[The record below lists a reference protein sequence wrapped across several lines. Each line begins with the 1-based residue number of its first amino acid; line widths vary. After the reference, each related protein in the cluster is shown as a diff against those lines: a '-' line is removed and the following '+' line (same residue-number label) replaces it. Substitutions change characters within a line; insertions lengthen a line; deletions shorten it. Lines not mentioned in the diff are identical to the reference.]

1 MKVELRKNYN
11 EGPFM
16 FIDFNA
22 VPRKGETICF
32 ACEPNSG
39 DVDFL
44 EEFYDGED
52 GDHCPELTVAEVCYY
67 TGVKHPIVILED
79 AIERVEPLPRTRITG
94 ALLHEA
100 AEKGLLN
107 SGQN

>member
-11 EGPFM
+11 GGPFM

-32 ACEPNSG
+32 ACEPNSV

-52 GDHCPELTVAEVCYY
+52 GEHYPELTVAEVCYY
-67 TGVKHPIVILED
+67 TGVKHPIVILENT
-79 AIERVEPLPRTRITG
+79 VEG
-94 ALLHEA
+94 
-100 AEKGLLN
+100 G
-107 SGQN
+107 